1 MTDALIKQVNKNQT
15 RWGPRRS
22 LRRRPPNWRV
32 APGVALC
39 IGLLCIGLQQLHAQQ
54 TAVPPKTL
62 PSAQKIVD
70 SYLKAIGGKKR
81 IATIRDATYVWQI
94 QLKDRTLGIAKTQTK
109 TPSSVR
115 SELSF
120 GNGQVV
126 SAANP
131 RSAWTHG
138 LDGKPHTLTD
148 AEAAAA
154 RLQAT
159 LDAGHLLD
167 IKKSN
172 VLSRVVSFQTAG
184 PAYVVEFSLRS
195 GARLRYLFST
205 TSKFLIG
212 IEDDARKTIT
222 RFEEY
227 RSEGNILE
235 PHRVSIDSGGT
246 GELTFLL
253 QRATYN
259 TGIADSAFDPPRAA
273 EALDVEALL
282 REVSQNQDQLEQ
294 RFTEYSFMQKETARE
309 INSKGEIKKETV
321 KEFEVFPIPHRQPV
335 MKLLSENGA
344 PLSGERAAKEQKRV
358 EEEFAKAER
367 DKDKNE
373 QKDEK
378 RRAERRKKKS
388 AQGEDN
394 DDDVDISGFLRVC
407 EFVSPRRE
415 HFRDRDAV
423 VFDFR
428 PRPGFKSSNRQED
441 LISKLVGVVWID
453 PADKQVMRLE
463 ARLAEGFKMGGGLL
477 VNLRPGAAFVMEQT
491 RMVEGVWLPLM
502 AQINL
507 PLRCCC
513 LAAATTT
520 RRSNGATT
528 NIFRAT
534 SAITSSTH
542 QKRPMKPRRSH
553 DALPS
558 LPWLRR
564 SHMFIAREKFQDF
577 RSSVRS
583 ARSPLRG

>member
-1 MTDALIKQVNKNQT
+1 MTGALIKQVCERLVGIAGGVEKPQAAAY
-15 RWGPRRS
+15 RR
-22 LRRRPPNWRV
+22 
-32 APGVALC
+32 VALC
-39 IGLLCIGLQQLHAQQ
+39 VALCVGLLCISPQSLRAQQ
-54 TAVPPKTL
+54 ATVPPTKL

-70 SYLKAIGGKKR
+70 GYLKAIGGKKR
-81 IATIRDATYVWQI
+81 IATIRDATYEWHI
-94 QLKDRTLGIAKTQTK
+94 QLKDRTMGVARTQTK
-109 TPSSVR
+109 SPSSVR

-120 GNGQVV
+120 GNGQIV
-126 SAANP
+126 SAANS

-138 LDGKPHTLTD
+138 LDGTPHTLTD

-154 RLQAT
+154 RLQAV
-159 LDAGHLLD
+159 LDASHLLD

-172 VLSRVVSFQTAG
+172 VLSRVVSFRAAEAG

-195 GARLRYLFST
+195 GARLRYLFSPT
-205 TSKFLIG
+205 TKLLIS
-212 IEDDARKTIT
+212 IKDDARKTIT
-222 RFEEY
+222 CLEDY
-227 RSEGNILE
+227 RSEGSILE

-253 QRATYN
+253 QRASYN

-273 EALDVEALL
+273 EALDVAALL
-282 REVSQNQDQLEQ
+282 REVSLNQDQLEQ
-294 RFTEYSFMQKETARE
+294 RFTEYSFIQKETARE

-321 KEFEVFPIPHRQPV
+321 KVLEVFPIRHREPV
-335 MKLLSENGA
+335 MKLLSENGV
-344 PLSGERAAKEQKRV
+344 PLAGERATKEQKRV
-358 EEEFAKAER
+358 EEEFARAER

-373 QKDEK
+373 QKVEK
-378 RRAERRKKKS
+378 RRAERRRKKG
-388 AQGEDN
+388 AQAKDGD

-415 HFRDRDAV
+415 RFHDREAV

-491 RMVEGVWLPLM
+491 RMVEGVWLPRM

-507 PLRCCC
+507 SVKVLLFGGGDYNQTIEWSDYKHFSGDVGDYKLDAPK
-513 LAAATTT
+513 
-520 RRSNGATT
+520 T
-528 NIFRAT
+528 ND
-534 SAITSSTH
+534 SPE
-542 QKRPMKPRRSH
+542 KKP
-553 DALPS
+553 
-558 LPWLRR
+558 
-564 SHMFIAREKFQDF
+564 
-577 RSSVRS
+577 
-583 ARSPLRG
+583 

>member
-1 MTDALIKQVNKNQT
+1 MKQVNRNQSAVAANT
-15 RWGPRRS
+15 PAGLPRWRPRPS
-22 LRRRPPNWRV
+22 LCRRV
-32 APGVALC
+32 AWCVAFCVTLFC
-39 IGLLCIGLQQLHAQQ
+39 ISSQAQQEQQ
-54 TAVPPKTL
+54 TAVAPKTL

-81 IATIRDATYVWQI
+81 IATIRDATYEWQI
-94 QLKDRTLGIAKTQTK
+94 LLKDRTLGIAKTQTK

-115 SELSF
+115 SELIF

-154 RLQAT
+154 RLQAA

-184 PAYVVEFSLRS
+184 QAYVVEFSLRS

-205 TSKFLIG
+205 TTKLLVS
-212 IEDDARKTIT
+212 IEDDARKSIT
-222 RFEEY
+222 RFEDY
-227 RSEGNILE
+227 RAEGNILE
-235 PHRVSIDSGGT
+235 PHRVNIDNGGT

-273 EALDVEALL
+273 EALDVAALL

-294 RFTEYSFMQKETARE
+294 RFNEYSFLQRETSRE
-309 INSKGEIKKETV
+309 INSKGEVKKETV
-321 KEFEVFPIPHRQPV
+321 KEFEVFPIPHREAV
-335 MKLLSENGA
+335 MKLLSENGV

-373 QKDEK
+373 QKDQK
-378 RRAERRKKKS
+378 RRAERKRKRAANAKE
-388 AQGEDN
+388 GD
-394 DDDVDISGFLRVC
+394 DDDVDVSGFLRVC

-415 HFRDRDAV
+415 RFRDRDAV

-428 PRPGFKSSNRQED
+428 PRPGFKASNRQED

-491 RMVEGVWLPLM
+491 RMVEGVWLPRML
-502 AQINL
+502 QVNL
-507 PLRCCC
+507 SVKVLLFGGGDYNQTIEWSDYKHFSGDVGDYKLDAPKTPIDP
-513 LAAATTT
+513 A
-520 RRSNGATT
+520 
-528 NIFRAT
+528 
-534 SAITSSTH
+534 
-542 QKRPMKPRRSH
+542 KKP
-553 DALPS
+553 
-558 LPWLRR
+558 
-564 SHMFIAREKFQDF
+564 
-577 RSSVRS
+577 
-583 ARSPLRG
+583 